1 LLLVNVVLL
10 LLLMAIVAV
19 VLVLVLVLP
28 LRVLLVVVRPR
39 RLLVVV
45 RPRRLL
51 VVVVLMRLLRRWAA
65 AVVVEVPTA
74 AVAHARRIPGAWIHG
89 REEDSDLPRNRL
101 EDAGSK
107 ENLQIGS
114 GKEFGR

>member
-19 VLVLVLVLP
+19 VLVLVLP